1 MADYNECDAEMD
13 EVAKLLVG
21 TSEDFPNLSW
31 KKVQERW
38 SIGWEESKE
47 TDGWDKR
54 EGKVT
59 DWTAKSRSRA
69 WGGPVTDIDKELDEK
84 SYCTRVLEN
93 IRQDFY
99 LTNVAREDYKGR
111 DTSIDHL
118 DTAAWASVQREY
130 SIGNNRKDLL
140 IRKTYLQ

>member
-1 MADYNECDAEMD
+1 M
-13 EVAKLLVG
+13 
-21 TSEDFPNLSW
+21 
-31 KKVQERW
+31 
-38 SIGWEESKE
+38 
-47 TDGWDKR
+47 
-54 EGKVT
+54 T

-69 WGGPVTDIDKELDEK
+69 WGGPVTDIDKDLDER

-99 LTNVAREDYKGR
+99 LTDVAREDYEGR